1 MKRFACLEALASLV
15 GNRVVVTN
23 IGPTRSE
30 WEKVRPGDANLY
42 QAQLGTLT
50 AISLGLAIALSKTK
64 SDLGVVALDGD
75 GNLLFAPG
83 VLATVAHAAPPGLV
97 IFVFDNGC
105 YESTGAQPSVTARGT
120 DLEQVAK
127 AFGLKA
133 ATTVSTLESFID
145 AAGKAFNSPGPQLI
159 VARVEPS
166 AGRQEFLAS
175 VQPSTL
181 DGIENK
187 YRLARYI
194 EGQAGVQV
202 LHGPDYA
209 TGFSPSVGRN

>member
-1 MKRFACLEALASLV
+1 MKRFHCLEALAAIV
-15 GNRVVVTN
+15 ENRVVVTN

-50 AISLGLAIALSKTK
+50 GIALGLAIGLSRAR
-64 SDLGVVALDGD
+64 SHLGVVALHGG

-83 VLATVAHAAPPGLV
+83 VLATVAHSAPAGLT

-105 YESTGAQPSVTARGT
+105 YEPTGGQPSVTVRGT
-120 DLEQVAK
+120 DIEKVAK
-127 AFGLKA
+127 GFGLKA
-133 ATTVSTLESFID
+133 ATTVSTIEAFVD
-145 AAGKAFNSPGPQLI
+145 AARNALANPGPHLI

-166 AGRQEFLAS
+166 SGRQEFLGS
-175 VQPSTL
+175 VQPSTV

-194 EGQAGVQV
+194 EAEAGVRV
-202 LHGPDYA
+202 LNPPDYA